1 MRMNDWKIVFQEQR
15 TQGGFGIWANPF
27 TPLRVPKLFNLRMD
41 PYERA
46 DITSFVYEK
55 WWGTKMYIV
64 AEGIQKGAVF
74 LESFVTY
81 PPSQDPASFSIND
94 ISENV
99 KDQIKMIRSQ
109 QQNAV
114 RK

>member
-1 MRMNDWKIVFQEQR
+1 
-15 TQGGFGIWANPF
+15 
-27 TPLRVPKLFNLRMD
+27 LFNLRQD

-55 WWGTKMYIV
+55 WWGSQIFIV

-81 PPSQDPASFSIND
+81 PPSQDPASFSIDD
-94 ISENV
+94 IGARV
-99 KDQIKMIRSQ
+99 KDKIQMIRA